1 MFIEKMWMTPLEFRR
16 NGIEDKHIVP
26 TGLKSWRLLV
36 FYKHSVPTGL
46 KNTTHILQFT
56 IMSDIVPK
64 TLHTPTFWIALDSR
78 NVKKYNMENQTEL
91 NQMTLL

>member
-1 MFIEKMWMTPLEFRR
+1 MFIEKNVDDPLEFRR

-26 TGLKSWRLLV
+26 MGLKSWRLLV

-46 KNTTHILQFT
+46 KRSLPILQFT

-64 TLHTPTFWIALDSR
+64 TLHT
-78 NVKKYNMENQTEL
+78 
-91 NQMTLL
+91 

>member
-1 MFIEKMWMTPLEFRR
+1 MFIEKMCMIPLEFRR

-46 KNTTHILQFT
+46 RRSTHILQFT

-64 TLHTPTFWIALDSR
+64 TLRTYWDESKNCEYSEIML
-78 NVKKYNMENQTEL
+78 
-91 NQMTLL
+91 